1 MSWKTLG
8 FRETNEFL
16 DSAKLPKLNQE
27 EANHL
32 TRALKNEYIETAIKS
47 LPT

>member
-8 FRETNEFL
+8 FREMNEFL

-27 EANHL
+27 VNHL
-32 TRALKNEYIETAIKS
+32 TSVLKNEYIETAIKS